1 MIHLPKARDAWSS
14 PGFNQTLKAELEALE
29 ADRLP
34 LQQGLSQSS
43 MVSPEPF
50 SIIVVGSEADAAV
63 IHCRVSVIY
72 AGIVAGCS
80 CADDPTPL
88 DRLTECCELLLEID
102 RISAATKVA
111 LLETKP

>member
-14 PGFNQTLKAELEALE
+14 PEFNQILKAELEAIE

-43 MVSPEPF
+43 MVSPAPF
-50 SIIVVGSEADAAV
+50 SVIVVGSEADAAV
-63 IHCRVSVIY
+63 IHCRVSIIY

-88 DRLTECCELLLEID
+88 DSQTENCELVLEINKLTAETRVSLLEN
-102 RISAATKVA
+102 
-111 LLETKP
+111 